1 MKIGFLR
8 ENEKEK
14 YENNVSMKNLKEI
27 KSHIYFSIKSERE
40 ENPSKRKIICNNH
53 EVFTN
58 IEVHGE
64 SRPCPIES
72 PITVAF
78 TLKISPI

>member
-27 KSHIYFSIKSERE
+27 KSHIFFNK
-40 ENPSKRKIICNNH
+40 K
-53 EVFTN
+53 
-58 IEVHGE
+58 
-64 SRPCPIES
+64 
-72 PITVAF
+72 
-78 TLKISPI
+78 